1 MITLRSLLLVAAAGA
16 LLPCFSSPIPAQ
28 TIDGPEQS
36 GHSLARHFD
45 GKPPVHFEV
54 EKEPESGARIIITNR
69 EQSPLTAY
77 VVQIT
82 PKSTDERAQTVVCD
96 ALTRMRLLT
105 PLPRGL
111 SHTTG
116 IPRREDGPVPDAT
129 LVAAVWEDGSTY
141 GPDNV
146 LQRISSSRM
155 AFAGYLDRAV
165 AILQNGLVKNWTK
178 QEYVA
183 AAQALQSES
192 RQTAAGKS
200 AEELSFSVGSD
211 ILLRTITRNM
221 ELAASDSRPATRTA
235 QVLLDHFT
243 KERDALRQALGGPTA
258 SANSVTK

>member
-1 MITLRSLLLVAAAGA
+1 MVTLKSPLLATTVGA
-16 LLPCFSSPIPAQ
+16 LLLSVSSPIPAQ
-28 TIDGPEQS
+28 TDNPMQLR
-36 GHSLARHFD
+36 HSLARHYEE
-45 GKPPVHFEV
+45 KPPVQFEIIAG
-54 EKEPESGARIIITNR
+54 KSESGARIIITNQ

-77 VVQIT
+77 VVQT
-82 PKSTDERAQTVVCD
+82 LPTTTDERAQTMVYD
-96 ALTRMRLLT
+96 ALTRTTLLA
-105 PLPRGL
+105 PIPRGL

-211 ILLRTITRNM
+211 ILLRTITSSM

-235 QVLLDHFT
+235 QVLLDHFA